1 MRQDNSGTV
10 PQSVK
15 YAIVGAGIHGLSTA
29 LHLAQMLKKS
39 GRGSGEDILVV
50 DKTAVGAGASGI
62 ACGVVRNNYFQPAMR
77 ELMAHSVDVWE
88 SDAEAYSYH
97 PVGYM
102 QISPECM
109 RDDVASIYEQQR
121 AIGYESVFIDGAE
134 ASERYMKGLFDD
146 WQAKGITSVLHE
158 KRGGYANN
166 QASMNGL
173 AAKARGEGVSVI
185 TGVEVLGF
193 EFGSNSRAVTG
204 LATSH
209 GRIACETVVVGV
221 GPWVNTIWNML
232 DLPKRITVKDLTG
245 QVHRD
250 VPMWK
255 FWCLEEGTLAV
266 DPNMHKTNDGR
277 FPPVLHVD
285 TDAPLYSDRDGRL
298 ITEKLWGIYY
308 KPDFNFGGIQ
318 GGASPYK
325 VDQDA
330 DAVAVDPYGP
340 ESPDFVVGPNFVDM
354 WCSALAHCQ
363 KRFEGQ
369 MPHYKT
375 EEKSGGLGCFTPD
388 NFPVFDVFRENVY
401 VIADSNHGYKMLGVG
416 KLVAQEIM
424 GEKSALLE
432 PFRFARFEKGEL
444 HPTSHSPFPW
454 S

>member
-1 MRQDNSGTV
+1 MTV
-10 PQSVK
+10 PRATK
-15 YAIVGAGIHGLSTA
+15 YAIIGAGIHGLSTA
-29 LHLAQMLKKS
+29 LHLAQMLKATGK
-39 GRGSGEDILVV
+39 GSGADILIV
-50 DKTAVGAGASGI
+50 DKTAVAAGASGI

-88 SDAEAYSYH
+88 SDAKAYSYH

-109 RDDVASIYEQQR
+109 RADVASIYEQQR
-121 AIGYESVFIDGAE
+121 EIGYESVFIDGAE
-134 ASERYMKGLFDD
+134 ASARYMKGLFDD
-146 WQAKGITSVLHE
+146 WQAQGITSVLHE

-166 QASMNGL
+166 KASMHGL
-173 AAKARGEGVSVI
+173 AAKAEAEGVRI
-185 TGVEVLGF
+185 LPGVEVQSF
-193 EFGSNSRAVTG
+193 EFGSNSGAVMALNTNQ
-204 LATSH
+204 

-221 GPWVNTIWNML
+221 GPWVNKIWNL
-232 DLPKRITVKDLTG
+232 LELPKAITVKANGKVRD
-245 QVHRD
+245 D

-255 FWCLEEGTLAV
+255 FWCLEEGTLGV
-266 DPNMHKTNDGR
+266 DPHMHRTNDGR

-285 TDAPLYSDRDGRL
+285 TDAPLYSDRDGKL
-298 ITEKLWGIYY
+298 ITDKIWGIYY
-308 KPDFNFGGIQ
+308 KPDFNFGGVQ

-325 VDQDA
+325 VEQDPDQ
-330 DAVAVDPYGP
+330 VAVDPYGP
-340 ESPDFVVGPNFVDM
+340 ESPEFVVGEDFIDM

-369 MPHYKT
+369 MPLYKK
-375 EEKSGGLGCFTPD
+375 EDNSGGLGCFTPD

-401 VIADSNHGYKMLGVG
+401 VIADSNHGYKMIGVG
-416 KLVAQEIM
+416 KLVAQELM

-432 PFRFARFEKGEL
+432 PFRFARFAKGEL